1 MWPCGHIELRVLT
14 DYFDLRHALSFSFS
28 WWLFLVWCGDD
39 EKHSNL
45 GSISSIFFYW
55 EMPTIMSSVVN
66 DLLCTLAHMRTGFH
80 DGTNYS
86 GKFAELIYS
95 QVSFNCW
102 EHLSQYL
109 FLWCIFFLNMQVS
122 ITSNSI
128 GTTCQVHP
136 LTIWTWLAFS
146 LSGPCVSPSP
156 PICSG

>member
-1 MWPCGHIELRVLT
+1 MVTLNWE
-14 DYFDLRHALSFSFS
+14 
-28 WWLFLVWCGDD
+28 
-39 EKHSNL
+39 
-45 GSISSIFFYW
+45 YW
-55 EMPTIMSSVVN
+55 PTISTYDMLFPFPFRGGCFLFDVAMTKSIPTLEVFLQFFFIERCPQSCH
-66 DLLCTLAHMRTGFH
+66 LLWTIYCVLWHIWELDSTMVLITVA
-80 DGTNYS
+80 
-86 GKFAELIYS
+86 KFAELIYS
-95 QVSFNCW
+95 QDSFNCW